1 MSNNDKDAL
10 VDWIRLTLVPGI
22 GGERQRRLLKAFGLP
37 AHIFAAGHA
46 ALAGVIGDTL
56 AHRLRDHDAREASNA
71 ACAWAEQPG
80 NHILTLA
87 DAAYPQALLDLPDPP
102 TVLYVKG
109 SLAALNAPAL
119 AIVGARSASPQGMEN
134 AAAFAENLA
143 RGGLVVVSGLA
154 LGIDAAAHRGAL
166 QAEGHTVAVIGTG
179 ADRVYPA
186 RNKALA
192 QQILEAGGALVSEF
206 PLGTPAVAH
215 NFPRRNRI
223 IAGLSRGVLVV
234 EAALGSGSL
243 ITARLANEQGRDV
256 FAIPGSI
263 HSPLTKGCHHLI
275 REGAKLVE
283 TARDILEERAFSDLA
298 AIATTPETADDPA
311 PTAPPDDE
319 AQVLNAMG
327 HDPVNLDT
335 LAGRT
340 GLTAETL
347 YAMLLEME
355 LSGRLARLPGGR
367 FQRL

>member
-1 MSNNDKDAL
+1 MSSDRPAL
-10 VDWIRLTLVPGI
+10 ADWIRLTLVPGI
-22 GGERQRRLLKAFGLP
+22 GSERQRRLIKAFGLP
-37 AHIFAAGHA
+37 AHIFNAGHA

-56 AHRLRDHDAREASNA
+56 AHRVREHDAHEATDA
-71 ACAWAEQPG
+71 ACAWAGQPD
-80 NHILTLA
+80 NHIVTLA
-87 DAAYPQALLDLPDPP
+87 DAAYPQSLLDLPDPP

-109 SLAALNAPAL
+109 SLAILNAPAL
-119 AIVGARSASPQGMEN
+119 AIVGARSASPPGTEN
-134 AAAFAENLA
+134 AAAFAESLA
-143 RGGLVVVSGLA
+143 RSGLVVISGLA

-166 QAEGHTVAVIGTG
+166 RGGGKTVAVIGTG

-192 QQILEAGGALVSEF
+192 QQILDSGGALVSEF
-206 PLGTPAVAH
+206 PLGTPAAAH

-263 HSPLTKGCHHLI
+263 HSPLSKGCHHLI

-283 TARDILEERAFSDLA
+283 TAQDILEERAFSGLA
-298 AIATTPETADDPA
+298 PLPATPQNHPT
-311 PTAPPDDE
+311 TAPAVPQKDE
-319 AQVLNAMG
+319 AQVLDAMG

-340 GLTAETL
+340 GLTTETL

-355 LSGRLARLPGGR
+355 LCGRLARLPGGR